1 LSKEEIITENELGMI
16 EFRDAETGEVVA
28 TEKPSPKKKAKIDSG
43 KPIYKRRK
51 HELQKTDNG
60 KLVAVPETVPTDGR
74 QKGRVVYPYNV
85 DTANAII
92 ESVCEG
98 MTMRQIAKMP
108 GMPPVST
115 MYYWASKY
123 KEFKSDLNT
132 ARKVRGEMLAD
143 EALDIAR
150 GTTAMKS
157 RADKLKIDTLK
168 WAAKVNNPEVFS
180 DTVKHTGD
188 AANPIQIVV
197 NTGIKRDGD

>member
-1 LSKEEIITENELGMI
+1 VE
-16 EFRDAETGEVVA
+16 
-28 TEKPSPKKKAKIDSG
+28 
-43 KPIYKRRK
+43 
-51 HELQKTDNG
+51 
-60 KLVAVPETVPTDGR
+60 GR

-98 MTMRQIAKMP
+98 MTMRQISKMT

-115 MYYWASKY
+115 MYYWVSKY
-123 KEFKSDLNT
+123 KEFKHDLEI

-150 GTTAMKS
+150 DTNAMKS

-168 WAAKVNNPEVFS
+168 WAAKVNNPEQF
-180 DTVKHTGD
+180 GD
-188 AANPIQIVV
+188 KVTHSGDSSNPIQIVV
-197 NTGIKRDGD
+197 DTGIKRD